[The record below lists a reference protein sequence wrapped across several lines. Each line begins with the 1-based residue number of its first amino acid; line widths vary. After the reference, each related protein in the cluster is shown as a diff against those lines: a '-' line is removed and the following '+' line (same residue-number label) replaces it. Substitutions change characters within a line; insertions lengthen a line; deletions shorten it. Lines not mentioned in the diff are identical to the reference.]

1 MRIIT
6 GRLKGRPIPVPDTGE
21 LRPTADRTKEAL
33 FSVLDARRYLEG
45 SRVLDLFAGSGSL
58 GFEAI
63 SRGAS
68 SVLFV
73 DRHPAHLQQIQSTA
87 RTFGVE
93 DQILTRESGV
103 EKLFAENSSPY
114 DLVFADPPYD
124 FPWMEE
130 LVERILSDGWLA
142 SEGWL
147 VLEHDRRHDFGN
159 HPDCFYSR
167 AYGRTVVSMFER
179 AEPESQ

>member
-6 GRLKGRPIPVPDTGE
+6 GRLKGRSIPVPDTGE

-33 FSVLDARRYLEG
+33 FSVLDARRYMEG
-45 SRVLDLFAGSGSL
+45 ARVLDLFAGSGNL

-68 SVLFV
+68 TVLFI
-73 DRHPAHLQQIQSTA
+73 DHHPEHLRSIRSTS
-87 RTFGVE
+87 RLFGIEHQVH
-93 DQILTRESGV
+93 TRELNV
-103 EKLFAENSSPY
+103 EKLLKNSDSPY
-114 DLVFADPPYD
+114 DLIFADPPYD

-130 LVERILSDGWLA
+130 LIERILTLGWLA
-142 SEGWL
+142 TEGWL
-147 VLEHDRRHDFGN
+147 VLEHDQRHDFSD

-167 AYGRTVVSMFER
+167 TYGRTLVSMFER